1 MKRVFFI
8 LAILVSGTIVSFAQ
22 KEEPITVSAVTK
34 ASEIETVT
42 GKVESVTLADSSKG
56 IKSEIVII
64 DENGQKYIFLVKFT
78 TTIYATDWK
87 AISLEKINKGDSAK
101 IKYSTT
107 KEGVNEAVSINLIK

>member
-1 MKRVFFI
+1 MRKTLFI
-8 LAILVSGTIVSFAQ
+8 LAILVSGAIVTFAQ

-34 ASEIETVT
+34 VNEIKSVT
-42 GKVESVTLADSSKG
+42 GKVESVTLADLSKG
-56 IKSEIVII
+56 IKSEIVIS
-64 DENGQKYIFLVKFT
+64 DDNGQKYAFLVKST

-87 AISLEKINKGDSAK
+87 AISLEKINKGDSAR